1 MQATR
6 KLKARSQTAGN
17 RGDRRI
23 SNIKLLKKLELP
35 ETIIEIAKSEA
46 NCKNNQ
52 TKTTKNRLFSA
63 IVQPKVINK
72 TGNEKERNYFRMGEI
87 MAKQRMESGGRT
99 SKNKPSETRPPPPK
113 QWRPDQ
119 NRGKQPRTG
128 DDSSAYPVTGRR
140 SPPAAWEPP

>member
-35 ETIIEIAKSEA
+35 ETITEIAKAKA

-52 TKTTKNRLFSA
+52 TKTTKSRLLSA
-63 IVQPKVINK
+63 IVLSKVK
-72 TGNEKERNYFRMGEI
+72 
-87 MAKQRMESGGRT
+87 
-99 SKNKPSETRPPPPK
+99 
-113 QWRPDQ
+113 Q
-119 NRGKQPRTG
+119 NRKRKGEKFFPRG
-128 DDSSAYPVTGRR
+128 
-140 SPPAAWEPP
+140 

>member
-1 MQATR
+1 
-6 KLKARSQTAGN
+6 
-17 RGDRRI
+17 
-23 SNIKLLKKLELP
+23 LLKKIELP

-52 TKTTKNRLFSA
+52 TKTTKKRLFSA

-72 TGNEKERNYFRMGEI
+72 TGNEKERNSFRVDEI
-87 MAKQRMESGGRT
+87 MAKQRMAKKAGGRREHPRT
-99 SKNKPSETRPPPPK
+99 RPPTRPPPPK